1 MLCSCE
7 FMTANRS
14 STFGLKMYHDK
25 CVSHPAVIDVGS
37 LIGLD
42 CSCDVALQVAH
53 QS

>member
-14 STFGLKMYHDK
+14 STFGLKTYHDK
-25 CVSHPAVIDVGS
+25 YVNKPAVIDVDS

-42 CSCDVALQVAH
+42 CSCDVAMQVAH